1 MGGACS
7 RKRGQQVNEDNPN
20 RGVSGRYTK
29 SGSSKWLGASFSRAS
44 MDASQGKQSCPS
56 LMDLCIYKIRE
67 VCLPTIFVIKLN
79 LSIDKPFCLLKDID
93 KYGTF
98 SMLPRDI
105 SQQIFDDLVCSQCLT
120 DTVLEAFRD
129 CALQVL

>member
-7 RKRGQQVNEDNPN
+7 RKRDQQVNEDSPN

-29 SGSSKWLGASFSRAS
+29 SGSSKWLGTSFSRAC

-67 VCLPTIFVIKLN
+67 VCFTM
-79 LSIDKPFCLLKDID
+79 IDSLILYLGKSVSSYMCFDKRFLLIEGHKQ
-93 KYGTF
+93 
-98 SMLPRDI
+98 L
-105 SQQIFDDLVCSQCLT
+105 
-120 DTVLEAFRD
+120 
-129 CALQVL
+129 